1 MASPGQTDGQ
11 NHAYPTH
18 KNTLPMEA
26 TVRRW
31 NVNEDEIYACLS
43 DPDFADEVD
52 RIVQDA
58 IGESYRIAG

>member
-1 MASPGQTDGQ
+1 MKNLEMLADSHLCGIIALYQ
-11 NHAYPTH
+11 NEHRDWW
-18 KNTLPMEA
+18 E
-26 TVRRW
+26 

-43 DPDFADEVD
+43 DPDFAAEVE

>member
-1 MASPGQTDGQ
+1 MPMKNLEMLADSHLCGIIALYQ
-11 NHAYPTH
+11 NEHRDWW
-18 KNTLPMEA
+18 K
-26 TVRRW
+26 

-58 IGESYRIAG
+58 IGEYYRIAG